1 MENLRKRS
9 NARLVN
15 NEKDCL
21 KCTSNPTYMLH
32 IIFDNNLV
40 AVRKRKVSLKL
51 NKPAHIGMCIL
62 ELSNVLMYE
71 FRYDYMKNKYDKKS
85 ALLFADTDSL
95 MCVKLKLKMS
105 TKILTAIKKCL
116 ILVIIRQSQNNMMTQ
131 TN

>member
-1 MENLRKRS
+1 
-9 NARLVN
+9 
-15 NEKDCL
+15 
-21 KCTSNPTYMLH
+21 MLH